1 MTIGVLVIGELLLS
15 PIVVVNLG
23 LGVELEE
30 LDLVTLVN
38 AVEAT
43 S

>member
-1 MTIGVLVIGELLLS
+1 MTIGVLVIGLLLS